1 MPKKEYKFNPQT
13 FTYEV
18 VTAPFRVRTYRLLRQ
33 ILVGFILAS
42 VLNFLFSFFF
52 YTPKMY
58 RISRENNELLLQY
71 DVLRDKITAATRK
84 IEEIKHRDNS
94 VYRSL
99 FAADTL
105 SIDGVYTPY
114 PDSKYAP
121 MAEDHYGPVMIS
133 AWKQLDRLG
142 RMLYLES
149 RSLDQLQTLALDK
162 EKMSAAIPAIWP
174 IDKKLFG
181 NKHIGAFGGRY
192 HPITHRWRPHTGIDF
207 GGRKGDPIYAT
218 GDGVVEAADSRLR
231 GYGKQIVINHGF
243 GYKTRYAHL
252 SKFLV
257 EPGQTVRRGEQIAEM
272 GSTGASTGTH
282 LHYEVIYLGQ
292 YVNPINYFRQDMD
305 QKEFERIIESAKATT
320 YETD

>member
-1 MPKKEYKFNPQT
+1 MSKKEYKFNPQT

-42 VLNFLFSFFF
+42 IVNFLFSFFF

-58 RISRENNELLLQY
+58 RIARENNELLLKY
-71 DVLRDKITAATRK
+71 DILQDKISAATRK

-105 SIDGVYTPY
+105 AIEGIYTPY
-114 PDSKYAP
+114 PESKYAH
-121 MAEDHYGPVMIS
+121 MAADHYAPLMTGTWM
-133 AWKQLDRLG
+133 QLDRLG

-149 RSLDQLQTLALDK
+149 RSLDQLQLLSLDK
-162 EKMSAAIPAIWP
+162 EKISAAIPAIWP

-192 HPITHRWRPHTGIDF
+192 HPITRQWKRHTGIDL
-207 GGRKGDPIYAT
+207 GGRTGDPVYAT
-218 GDGVVEAADSRLR
+218 GDGVVVEADRRLR
-231 GYGKQIVINHGF
+231 GYGKQIVIDHGF

-252 SKFLV
+252 SKFHV
-257 EPGQTVRRGEQIAEM
+257 EPGQTVRRGELIAEM
-272 GSTGASTGTH
+272 GNTGASTGPH
-282 LHYEVIYLGQ
+282 LHYEVIYMGQ
-292 YVNPINYFRQDMD
+292 FVNPINYFRQDMD

-320 YETD
+320 YEAD